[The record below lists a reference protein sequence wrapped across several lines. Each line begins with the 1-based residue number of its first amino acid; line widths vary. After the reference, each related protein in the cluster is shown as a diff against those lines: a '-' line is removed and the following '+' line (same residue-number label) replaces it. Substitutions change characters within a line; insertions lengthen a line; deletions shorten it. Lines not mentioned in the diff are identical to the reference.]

1 MLQNE
6 YDDLGREVLS
16 ILETVR
22 IGEVDPLDYQLVN
35 AYRKLQELI
44 IETEDKLRIDEM
56 LNEVLGSKIL
66 RIQELARILTSPEL
80 FVEKLKLFRTKK
92 LAKLATY
99 RNPVVLRHF
108 NYDSLSKSLQ
118 KVTSL
123 IDSLHKSIPEEQIPE
138 TSTLPPD
145 FVFQSE
151 DPLLIENLKRF
162 VSTLP
167 KRKSVRIEQILD
179 CLEFEE
185 FLRRFL
191 YVILVI
197 DKGMVEY
204 NPQARELRRL

>member
-6 YDDLGREVLS
+6 YDDLGREVLT

>member
-6 YDDLGREVLS
+6 YDDLGREVLT

-22 IGEVDPLDYQLVN
+22 IGDVDPLDYQLVN

-80 FVEKLKLFRTKK
+80 YVEKLKLFRTKK

-99 RNPVVLRHF
+99 RKPVILRHF
-108 NYDSLSKSLQ
+108 NYDSLSRSFQ

-138 TSTLPPD
+138 TSTLSPD

-204 NPQARELRRL
+204 DSQARELRRL